1 MWYFLREDTRRYLA
15 PLMINITVYLSSGLH
30 QCILGQFMKIY
41 MILSCTTP
49 SCKVGFK
56 TKVLDELIK
65 MGLSKKDIY
74 LLVGPAEALIQLRG
88 LKNIDEFISKWFNPI
103 RKISPQEA
111 IIDKTETVIV
121 ISEGKYFTQE
131 PYAFLF
137 LSTQPR
143 NLEQVQE
150 KLQTI
155 PKILAADT
163 VFGSYDLICAV
174 KANDN
179 KDLELL
185 ISQIQTEVPEI
196 QGVVTALV
204 ASLY

>member
-1 MWYFLREDTRRYLA
+1 
-15 PLMINITVYLSSGLH
+15 
-30 QCILGQFMKIY
+30 MKIY
-41 MILSCTTP
+41 MILSCMTP
-49 SCKVGFK
+49 SCKVSFK

-65 MGLSKKDIY
+65 MGLSKEDIY

-88 LKNIDEFISKWFNPI
+88 LKSIDDFVTKWFDPI
-103 RKISPQEA
+103 RKISSQEA
-111 IIDKTETVIV
+111 IIDKTQTVIV
-121 ISEGKYFTQE
+121 ISEGKNFTEE

-155 PKILAADT
+155 PKVLSADT
-163 VFGSYDLICAV
+163 VFGSYDVICAV
-174 KANDN
+174 KANNN

-185 ISQIQTEVPEI
+185 ISQIHTEVPQI
-196 QGVVTALV
+196 QGIVTAMV
-204 ASLY
+204 YSLY

>member
-41 MILSCTTP
+41 MILSCTTS